1 MAEHL
6 IHILPERVASQ
17 IAAGE
22 VVERPA
28 SAVKELIENS
38 LDAGASAIM
47 VEIAAGGTA
56 LLAVSDDGCGMSAH
70 DAVLALRRHAT
81 SKIREVADLV
91 AVHTMGFRGEAL
103 AAIASVSRLELK
115 TRRPEDLAG
124 TQIRVEGGE
133 EGGRQECAMAPG
145 TRIEARDLFFNTPA
159 RLKFLRTPATEQGAV
174 VEVVQ
179 RLALAAPRIAFE
191 LIADGRRVLELA
203 RATSALERWRQL
215 FGAKSALT
223 MMPVSGDG
231 AGIALEGLISHS
243 QQSFASARLLY
254 TYVNGRA
261 VRDRMLLRAIGNAYA
276 TLVPKGRYP
285 AAALFLTVRPQEVD
299 VNVHPMKAE
308 VRFRNAGAL
317 FETVYGILR
326 QRLLG
331 AGGGADPGPAAASAA
346 NLSSQAQTPSGGD
359 ALDWPPAESA
369 VLAPLADA
377 PARPLRLVALSNP
390 APAAWQPA
398 LGLGY
403 RASAAAPC
411 EAPVEAARLIAA
423 GQVGALPAY
432 SELRVLG
439 QLFCG
444 YIALEDHD
452 GLVLVDQHAAHE
464 RVTFERLKAQMEH
477 GGVEVQ
483 NQLIPQTLELNPAR
497 AAHLGDALPRLRA
510 LGFELEPFG
519 PATLLLKGS
528 PAVFGAEGGVELL
541 REMIEVLGEPEAQA
555 PSGLEHLLKQL
566 ACHGSVRVGR
576 VLKGAEIGAL
586 LADLDRTPFKSNCP
600 HGRPTHIRFSR
611 GQIERMFR
619 R

>member
-1 MAEHL
+1 MVEHL

-28 SAVKELIENS
+28 SAVKELIENG
-38 LDAGASAIM
+38 LDAGAGAIT

-56 LLAVSDDGCGMSAH
+56 LLAVSDDGCGMSPH

-81 SKIREVADLV
+81 SKIREAADLV

-124 TQIRVEGGE
+124 IWISVEGGE
-133 EGGRQECAMAPG
+133 ERGRQECAMAPG
-145 TRIEARDLFFNTPA
+145 SRIEARELFFNTPA
-159 RLKFLRTPATEQGAV
+159 RLKFLRTTATEQGAV

-191 LIADGRRVLELA
+191 LIADGRRLLELA
-203 RATSALERWRQL
+203 PATSALERWRQV
-215 FGAKSALT
+215 FGAKSAAS
-223 MMPVSGDG
+223 MMVV
-231 AGIALEGLISHS
+231 AGRGPGIGLEGLISHS
-243 QQSFASARLLY
+243 QESFPSARLLY

-276 TLVPKGRYP
+276 TLMPKGRYP

-317 FETVYGILR
+317 FETVYGVLR
-326 QRLLG
+326 EHLLG
-331 AGGGADPGPAAASAA
+331 AAGADSSPAVPLSAELASE
-346 NLSSQAQTPSGGD
+346 AQTGSGEAVGAPAHD
-359 ALDWPPAESA
+359 VTAAIVPPAE
-369 VLAPLADA
+369 A

-390 APAAWQPA
+390 PPVAWQPT

-403 RASAAAPC
+403 RGSAPC
-411 EAPVEAARLIAA
+411 EAPAAAA
-423 GQVGALPAY
+423 SLVSAGTMAGALPAY
-432 SELRVLG
+432 SQLRVMG

-444 YIALEDHD
+444 YIALEDDD

-464 RVTFERLKAQMEH
+464 RVTFERLKAQLEQ

-483 NQLIPQTLELNPAR
+483 NQLIPRTLELNPAR
-497 AAHLGDALPRLRA
+497 AAQVGGALPRLRA
-510 LGFELEPFG
+510 LGFQLEPFG
-519 PATLLLKGS
+519 PSTLLLKGT

-541 REMIEVLGEPEAQA
+541 REMIEELGEPQAQA

-576 VLKGAEIGAL
+576 VLKGAEIDAL
-586 LADLDRTPFKSNCP
+586 LADLDRTPFKANCP